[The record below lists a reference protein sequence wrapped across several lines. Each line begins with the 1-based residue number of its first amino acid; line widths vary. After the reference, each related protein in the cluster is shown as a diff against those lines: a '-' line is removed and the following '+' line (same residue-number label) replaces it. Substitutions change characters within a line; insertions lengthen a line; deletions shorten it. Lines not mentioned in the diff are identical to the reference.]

1 MPFAIRQVCEKH
13 LGKGEEVLF
22 AFMDLEK
29 AYDRITREGMWKMLS
44 NYGIGGK
51 LLEGV
56 KSFYVNSRACVRVG
70 NGVSEF
76 FPVKVGLRQGCLIF
90 TWMVLSER

>member
-1 MPFAIRQVCEKH
+1 M
-13 LGKGEEVLF
+13 F

-56 KSFYVNSRACVRVG
+56 KSFYLMVIPSLAG
-70 NGVSEF
+70 LAVSSSCQ
-76 FPVKVGLRQGCLIF
+76 V
-90 TWMVLSER
+90 VLSMQDWHTEA